1 MAHTGNRT
9 VAPQFPARRT
19 QGGRRTTAPS
29 DLSISD
35 LHHSSVRRYEP
46 YARRLSQTALRNQ
59 VVEQGTSAGP
69 TYSVGPYW
77 GVTPQVGQLMQNNTF
92 VMSDGETFPCL
103 PQGTS
108 HYSASHPSEILDQ
121 PETAPIQSSSWS
133 VPPLHTS
140 AASQLSATVHG
151 EWSPTDEDLQA
162 RQNMMDYAYYNGGPS
177 TSRRM

>member
-1 MAHTGNRT
+1 MVSPLLALYIPHH
-9 VAPQFPARRT
+9 P
-19 QGGRRTTAPS
+19 TTYLCIYLTTFA
-29 DLSISD
+29 
-35 LHHSSVRRYEP
+35 
-46 YARRLSQTALRNQ
+46 
-59 VVEQGTSAGP
+59 
-69 TYSVGPYW
+69 YSVGPYW

-108 HYSASHPSEILDQ
+108 HYSASHPSEIFDQ

-162 RQNMMDYAYYNGGPS
+162 RQNMMDLVGIPS
-177 TSRRM
+177 LLTKKLEVADRPSSSQEYSRRPRRKRILHSTHYSFPWMGR